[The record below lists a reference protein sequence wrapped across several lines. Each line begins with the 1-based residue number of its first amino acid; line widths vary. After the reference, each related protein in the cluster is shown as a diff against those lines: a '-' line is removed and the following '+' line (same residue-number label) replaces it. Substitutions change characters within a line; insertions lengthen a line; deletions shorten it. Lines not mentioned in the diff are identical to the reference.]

1 MYILWGFPESAR
13 TQDFHLDDAKRSREK
28 IHDTGKEQA
37 DLMFQKD
44 NQQSG

>member
-1 MYILWGFPESAR
+1 M
-13 TQDFHLDDAKRSREK
+13 TQKEAEEK